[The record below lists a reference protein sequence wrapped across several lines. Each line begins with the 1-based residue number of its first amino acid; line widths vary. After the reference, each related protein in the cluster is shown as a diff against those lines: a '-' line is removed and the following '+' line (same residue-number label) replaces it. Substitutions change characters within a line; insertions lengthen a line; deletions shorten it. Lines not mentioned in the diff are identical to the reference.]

1 MFLREK
7 IVYDLFMVKMP
18 SRKSVAFDN
27 PATYQI
33 SVQGYIDPAWSDRLE
48 GMAIC
53 LVTAETVSSITTLIG
68 ELTDQAALAGV
79 LDTIYELH
87 LPVLSVKRLSD

>member
-1 MFLREK
+1 M
-7 IVYDLFMVKMP
+7 VYQP
-18 SRKSVAFDN
+18 PRNPIPFDS

-33 SVQGYIDPAWSDRLE
+33 SVQGHIDPAWSDRLE

-53 LVTAETVSSITTLIG
+53 LVTVDPCSQITTLIG

-87 LPVLSVKRLSD
+87 LPVLSVKRLTD